1 MREDGKAIGWT
12 KAAAAAL
19 LLLGAP
25 VAAQRAGGTVK
36 AARAD
41 FADMAKGTYAGDVIS
56 DARGSP
62 RRGVRLTV
70 TRTGPN
76 QVEVTSDYARLP
88 AFTARL
94 IRTTDALQ
102 DAGGSA
108 TFLLDLVTSPRVLR
122 VTVDGASWAG
132 TKQ

>member
-1 MREDGKAIGWT
+1 MPGHSRVFLV
-12 KAAAAAL
+12 AAAVLAVAVE
-19 LLLGAP
+19 AP
-25 VAAQRAGGTVK
+25 AAAQRAGGGVK

-41 FADMAKGTYAGDVIS
+41 FADMAKGIYAGEVLS

-76 QVEVTSDYARLP
+76 QVKVTSDYARLP

-108 TFLLDLVTSPRVLR
+108 TFLLDLATSPRVLR
-122 VTVDGASWAG
+122 VTVDGASWMG
-132 TKQ
+132 VRE